1 MEKSSEKISTE
12 KVLSK
17 RKCNHGL
24 YFELFLC
31 VVLMVFIVIP
41 LIMMFTKID
50 SATLKEIAN
59 DSTFLP
65 ALGNSFLIAI
75 ISSVLSVV
83 IAYGLAW
90 AISRTNIKFKAIFSI
105 IIVLPMLIPTIS
117 HGMGL
122 VILFGNNGIIT
133 RLFGLSSTILYGYV
147 GIILGS
153 LLYSVPVAYLMF
165 CDILKYENYQTY
177 EAADIL
183 GVPKHKQFA
192 SITVPYLRKP
202 TISIFFTVFTMILTD
217 YGIPLSVGGK
227 VKTLPVILYEKVVGQ
242 LNYSVGAVIGLILLV
257 PTVVAFILDLLNKDK
272 GKSGFVTSKINIRKD
287 KKRDVWGYVICGV
300 CSFFVSLVI
309 ISFCVQAFST
319 SYPNDMSF
327 TLEHFKNT
335 FAKNGLT
342 YLDNSIIMSLFTA
355 FVGVVAT
362 FITAYCTARMK
373 TKASKPL
380 HIISLIS
387 LAIPGLV
394 LGLSYVITF
403 KSSFIYGT
411 LSMLVIVN
419 SVHFFASPYL
429 MMYSALDKM
438 NQNLESVGQVMNIS
452 RFRMICDVIIPQAK
466 STIIESFSYF
476 FVNSMITISAVSFL
490 STRINKPLSLMIN
503 QFEAFNMIECSAVV
517 ALMILTVN
525 MLMKTIIYFIK
536 KGEKKN
542 VRKKRVWC
550 FGLFGLHWW
559 RFVTKED
566 CKAYKNVGW

>member
-1 MEKSSEKISTE
+1 MKKTKENLSTE
-12 KVLSK
+12 KIITK
-17 RKCNHGL
+17 KCRNHGL

-31 VVLMVFIVIP
+31 VVLVVFIVIP
-41 LIMMFTKID
+41 LITMFTKID
-50 SATLKEIAN
+50 KNTFSQIAS
-59 DSTFLP
+59 DKTFLP
-65 ALGNSFLIAI
+65 SLFNSFFTTI
-75 ISSVLSVV
+75 ISSILAVV

-90 AISRTNIKFKAIFSI
+90 AVSRTNIKLKAIFSI

-133 RLFGLSSTILYGYV
+133 RLFGFSSTILYGYV

-183 GVPKHKQFA
+183 GVPKHKQFT

-227 VKTLPVILYEKVVGQ
+227 VKTLPVILYENVIGQ
-242 LNYSVGAVIGLILLV
+242 LNYSIGAFIGLILLI
-257 PTVVAFILDLLNKDK
+257 PTVIAFVLDLLNKDK

-287 KKRDVWGYVICGV
+287 KKRDAWGYVICGI
-300 CSFFVSLVI
+300 CSGFVLLVI
-309 ISFCVQAFST
+309 ASFCVQAFST

-335 FAKNGLT
+335 FSKDGLT

-355 FVGVVAT
+355 FVGVTAT
-362 FITAYCTARMK
+362 FITAYCTTRMK

-394 LGLSYVITF
+394 LGLSYVIMF

-411 LSMLVIVN
+411 LAMLVIVN

-429 MMYSALDKM
+429 MMYNALDKM
-438 NQNLESVGQVMNIS
+438 NANLESVGQVMNIS
-452 RFRMICDVIIPQAK
+452 RFRIICDVIIPQAK

-490 STRINKPLSLMIN
+490 SSRINKPISLMLN

-517 ALMILTVN
+517 ALMILAVN
-525 MLMKTIIYFIK
+525 MLVKTIIYFIK
-536 KGEKKN
+536 HGGKKN
-542 VRKKRVWC
+542 VRKKGV
-550 FGLFGLHWW
+550 
-559 RFVTKED
+559 
-566 CKAYKNVGW
+566 